1 MKKEDRQINRRKRK
15 KEDRWKKTNRSD
27 RQIER
32 EEKRAQTK
40 GKDGKKRV
48 QIKGGEIKDDGW
60 MDKRKR
66 NLKNRRKKERFKRE
80 RCIENERKK
89 IAYIDKQMVKEKEIK
104 KRAYLDRKRKSIL
117 NQKRRKISYL
127 CRYEKNAKKNK

>member
-48 QIKGGEIKDDGW
+48 QIKGGEIKG
-60 MDKRKR
+60 
-66 NLKNRRKKERFKRE
+66 
-80 RCIENERKK
+80 
-89 IAYIDKQMVKEKEIK
+89 KEI
-104 KRAYLDRKRKSIL
+104 
-117 NQKRRKISYL
+117 
-127 CRYEKNAKKNK
+127 